1 MATMTAAIRTVLR
14 DAASFC
20 FRIGSLCSG
29 EQRGGWNRG
38 GGGGGQI
45 DPKFLVKNE
54 KFAAKETFF
63 FSAKKNQYFLGGRQK
78 QKRYA
83 QRKI

>member
-83 QRKI
+83 QIKF